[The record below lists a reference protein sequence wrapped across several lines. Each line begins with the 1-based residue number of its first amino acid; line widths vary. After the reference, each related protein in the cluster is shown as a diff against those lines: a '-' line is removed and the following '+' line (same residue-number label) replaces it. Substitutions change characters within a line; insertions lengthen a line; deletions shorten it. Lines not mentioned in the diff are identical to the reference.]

1 MSFKGFC
8 VYTVERNLS
17 ISNIA
22 SSSRIKVGKSNRFY
36 IQTNL
41 ALTVGTRFVWLS
53 LAPELATDGHWLGQ
67 VGHPNAE
74 HQVDELC
81 RMCNLR

>member
-1 MSFKGFC
+1 M
-8 VYTVERNLS
+8 YTVERNLS

-22 SSSRIKVGKSNRFY
+22 SSSRIKVGKSNRSY

-41 ALTVGTRFVWLS
+41 ALTVGKRFVWLS
-53 LAPELATDGHWLGQ
+53 PSPSLATDGHWLGQ
-67 VGHPNAE
+67 DGHPNAE
-74 HQVDELC
+74 HQVGELLC

>member
-41 ALTVGTRFVWLS
+41 ALTVGTRFVVCMAVTFIHLNWQQTVTGLVR
-53 LAPELATDGHWLGQ
+53 LAI
-67 VGHPNAE
+67 
-74 HQVDELC
+74 
-81 RMCNLR
+81 RMLNIK